1 MEIEAKDEIPE
12 NKIKELEI
20 KNREEI
26 ESLDKL
32 IILFEDIKNIESSN
46 LNYASEI
53 LKEVSFKDNLI
64 IGKLGNLCKTYF
76 ESYYDTKIKLTENL
90 KKIIDI
96 MKLKSDENNDNIM
109 QNNNKSF
116 SEIPIY
122 SSDPLFGQK
131 YIGKKDIEKIIESM
145 PLINEFNDNYTNNYK
160 KYLETQI
167 NDIILMD
174 EIKDLNLIKTIKEEK
189 IIFEQKIEDICMKG
203 TNSTHFQ
210 DIQNELNNDDSN
222 EQEKLKWTINYL
234 NKYRAKLS
242 IIEANVYQSFKTLF
256 DIIFSKL
263 EEKQLYQTMDLAIIL
278 IQTFSKNENGSN
290 ILLENE
296 FKDYK
301 TFKNSKTWINLI
313 SQKTKDLLN
322 KITDENK
329 DNIQYIKEN
338 MEPMLVSYIF
348 TMKDFEVDENTI
360 KKVITDF
367 CESEENKIYKFE
379 IDNLM
384 SYLVC

>member
-1 MEIEAKDEIPE
+1 MEVDAKDEIPE
-12 NKIKELEI
+12 KKIEELEN

-46 LNYASEI
+46 LNYASEV

-76 ESYYDTKIKLTENL
+76 ESYYDTKTKLTENL

-96 MKLKSDENNDNIM
+96 MKLKPDESNDNIM
-109 QNNNKSF
+109 QNNRKSF

-131 YIGKKDIEKIIESM
+131 YIGKKDIDKIIESI

-160 KYLETQI
+160 KFLENKI
-167 NDIILMD
+167 NEVKSMDDIK
-174 EIKDLNLIKTIKEEK
+174 ELNIIKTIKEEK
-189 IIFEQKIEDICMKG
+189 IIFEQKIDDICMKG
-203 TNSTHFQ
+203 TNSPNFKE
-210 DIQNELNNDDSN
+210 IQNDLSSDDSN

-242 IIEANVYQSFKTLF
+242 IIEENVYQAFKTLF
-256 DIIFSKL
+256 EIIFNKL

-278 IQTFSKNENGSN
+278 IQTFSKNENGN
-290 ILLENE
+290 NVLLENE
-296 FKDYK
+296 FKNYK
-301 TFKNSKTWINLI
+301 TFKNSKIWNNLI
-313 SQKTKDLLN
+313 LQKTKDLLS

-348 TMKDFEVDENTI
+348 TMKDFSVDENTI
-360 KKVITDF
+360 KKVILDF
-367 CESEENKIYKFE
+367 CEAEENKKYKFE
-379 IDNLM
+379 VDNLM

>member
-1 MEIEAKDEIPE
+1 MKIDAKDEIPE
-12 NKIKELEI
+12 TKIKELEN

-32 IILFEDIKNIESSN
+32 IILFEDVKNIESSN
-46 LNYASEI
+46 LDYASEI

-76 ESYYDTKIKLTENL
+76 KSYYDTKIKLTENL

-96 MKLKSDENNDNIM
+96 MRLKSDESNDNIT
-109 QNNNKSF
+109 QNDKKSF
-116 SEIPIY
+116 EIPVY
-122 SSDPLFGQK
+122 SSDFLFGQK
-131 YIGKKDIEKIIESM
+131 YIGEKDIEKIIGSM

-167 NDIILMD
+167 NEIKLMD
-174 EIKDLNLIKTIKEEK
+174 DIKELNIIKTIKEEK
-189 IIFEQKIEDICMKG
+189 IIFEQKIEDICTKG
-203 TNSTHFQ
+203 TNSANLK
-210 DIQNELNNDDSN
+210 DIQNELSNDNSD

-242 IIEANVYQSFKTLF
+242 IVEENVYQSFKILF
-256 DIIFSKL
+256 DIIFKKL
-263 EEKQLYQTMDLAIIL
+263 EEKQLYQIMDLAIIL
-278 IQTFSKNENGSN
+278 IQTFSKNENGNN

-296 FKDYK
+296 FKNYEI
-301 TFKNSKTWINLI
+301 FKNNKTWINLI
-313 SQKTKDLLN
+313 LQKTKDLLS
-322 KITDENK
+322 KIPDENK

-338 MEPMLVSYIF
+338 MEPMLASVIF
-348 TMKDFEVDENTI
+348 TMKDFVIDENTI
-360 KKVITDF
+360 KKVIMDF
-367 CESEENKIYKFE
+367 CETEENKKYKFE